1 MQPPSIIA
9 DPLLCEA
16 EPIHIPG
23 AIQPHGVL
31 LALSGPARRILH
43 ASLSTMDW
51 LGIPADRLL
60 GRDLVTALGPELA
73 DAVNAALAQ
82 PSASHE
88 YETTRPFE
96 WTPATG
102 YARTYEIQWQN
113 FASWLI
119 AGALVVNGAAL
130 VCALLAL
137 LPGRRTA
144 AALPH
149 FVLLLATWIVGFF
162 NALMHARDAWAS
174 MPGGLVLSV
183 ITVALG
189 LVATFF
195 AARAPRIGGVE

>member
-102 YARTYEIQWQN
+102 GDR
-113 FASWLI
+113 FAGHLHSSGSLQI
-119 AGALVVNGAAL
+119 LEL
-130 VCALLAL
+130 EPSPTPCRE
-137 LPGRRTA
+137 PT
-144 AALPH
+144 
-149 FVLLLATWIVGFF
+149 
-162 NALMHARDAWAS
+162 
-174 MPGGLVLSV
+174 
-183 ITVALG
+183 
-189 LVATFF
+189 
-195 AARAPRIGGVE
+195 